1 MDLEDSPV
9 YTVDDNGSRERE
21 PENLR
26 QNSEVGLAD
35 GLEREH
41 QLDVTIY

>member
-9 YTVDDNGSRERE
+9 YTVDDSGSRERE

-26 QNSEVGLAD
+26 QNSELGLAD